1 MLGAEAS
8 GGMGGVCDSEA
19 SGTSVT
25 VRIDTRVELV
35 GNVRIVRTGVIVD
48 GRAGI

>member
-35 GNVRIVRTGVIVD
+35 GNVRVVRTSVIVD
-48 GRAGI
+48 GRVGI